1 MRHTARAI
9 IIRDKKVLL
18 VSGYGVDKYWTPGGG
33 VEAGETSLQALHREV
48 KEELG
53 VNVLSSEPYMSYIL
67 RNLYVENYIVE
78 IDDKVSVGNEI
89 THTIWYHKKIDVKTS
104 EGFRTMVLPKLVK
117 DNLINMLMV
126 FTEFGFAFNY
136 LQS

>member
-18 VSGYGVDKYWTPGGG
+18 VSGYGIDKYWTPGGG
-33 VEAGETSLQALHREV
+33 VEVGETPLQALHREV

-53 VNVLSSEPYMSYIL
+53 VNILSAEPYLSYVL

-78 IDDKVSVGNEI
+78 IDDRIKVGYEI
-89 THTIWYHKKIDVKTS
+89 THTIWYNKDANVKTS
-104 EGFRTMVLPKLVK
+104 EGFKTMVLPKLIK
-117 DNLINMLMV
+117 DNLMNLVMV
-126 FTEFGFAFNY
+126 FTEFGFIFNY